1 MFPTAVDQD
10 PAWTRRAR
18 IYPFIT
24 LNVLKLGFRN
34 GLDTGHLDWQDRF
47 DLLHGTMC
55 FKHSHTFFNQN
66 ECFLNMHVD
75 NNVV

>member
-18 IYPFIT
+18 IYPCIT
-24 LNVLKLGFRN
+24 LNVLKLEFRN

-47 DLLHGTMC
+47 DLLHGTMR